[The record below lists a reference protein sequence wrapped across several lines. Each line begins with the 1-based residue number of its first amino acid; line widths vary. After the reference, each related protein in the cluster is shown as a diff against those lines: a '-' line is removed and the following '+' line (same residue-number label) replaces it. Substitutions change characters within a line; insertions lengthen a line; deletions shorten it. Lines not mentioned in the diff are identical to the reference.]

1 MKVGTRYLTQ
11 NRKTHVAKES
21 APAYYVPVTDD
32 LLQDITRKIAEA
44 FQPDK
49 IILFGSYAYGQP
61 RYDSDL
67 DLLVV
72 TRRHQKYS
80 VFERASMVLKVCRPH
95 LVGIDV
101 LVRTPK
107 ELVERLK
114 IGDPFFQKIITQG
127 QVLYERKSTRRRV
140 GQKSRSRLSHGN
152 QVRAL
157 AKTTRT

>member
-1 MKVGTRYLTQ
+1 
-11 NRKTHVAKES
+11 
-21 APAYYVPVTDD
+21 
-32 LLQDITRKIAEA
+32 
-44 FQPDK
+44 
-49 IILFGSYAYGQP
+49 
-61 RYDSDL
+61 
-67 DLLVV
+67 
-72 TRRHQKYS
+72 
-80 VFERASMVLKVCRPH
+80 MVLKVCRPH